1 MQYLLH
7 KPQGSKQGLSCALR
21 VACACGQVVNA
32 AQHLLGMLDVQR
44 IISTAK
50 KRGDAQGVLIG
61 MRAGIDSNAAQ
72 HLGCE
77 AIAMLAYQA
86 DSLFNRPTEL
96 HRMPHG
102 AKYGASKHPGYE
114 KTPNPPRLAGCV
126 EAVFDAMVTHQ
137 RIGPVQGAGCWA
149 LAALAAAI
157 PVCGA
162 LPRHSEPPILLVVFM
177 LEQPL

>member
-1 MQYLLH
+1 M
-7 KPQGSKQGLSCALR
+7 R
-21 VACACGQVVNA
+21 VQVVSA
-32 AQHLLGMLDVQR
+32 ARRLLGMLDVQR
-44 IISTAK
+44 IISAAK
-50 KRGDAQGVLIG
+50 KRGDVQGVLIG

-96 HRMPHG
+96 YRMPHG

-114 KTPNPPRLAGCV
+114 KTPNQPRLAGCV
-126 EAVFDAMVTHQ
+126 EAVFDAMLTHQ
-137 RIGPVQGAGCWA
+137 RIGPVQSAGCWA

-157 PVCGA
+157 PVCDA
-162 LPRHSEPPILLVVFM
+162 LTRLSQPSSPLDAFM
-177 LEQPL
+177 IEQPL